1 MNNTFFFVLS
11 PPHPSPPPPTLPTRP
26 QKASE
31 PSISFKISKFGHCF
45 YVHGKA
51 YFGLDLQF
59 AKSLGK
65 EKYSSNVLGS
75 LQSYHLRTKK
85 KSFRALDQYRHLY
98 FTWKGQEWDIF
109 QYDEDNG
116 FCSAQNMKKKLFF
129 DPPSMASFSLL
140 STFFFASVLL
150 FTCYI

>member
-1 MNNTFFFVLS
+1 MNNTFVFVLS
-11 PPHPSPPPPTLPTRP
+11 PPHPPPPPTLPTRP

-31 PSISFKISKFGHCF
+31 PSISFKISKLGHCF

-75 LQSYHLRTKK
+75 L
-85 KSFRALDQYRHLY
+85 
-98 FTWKGQEWDIF
+98 
-109 QYDEDNG
+109 
-116 FCSAQNMKKKLFF
+116 
-129 DPPSMASFSLL
+129 
-140 STFFFASVLL
+140 
-150 FTCYI
+150 

>member
-11 PPHPSPPPPTLPTRP
+11 PPHPSPTLPTRP

-31 PSISFKISKFGHCF
+31 PSISFKISKLGHCF
-45 YVHGKA
+45 YVHGKT

-75 LQSYHLRTKK
+75 L
-85 KSFRALDQYRHLY
+85 
-98 FTWKGQEWDIF
+98 
-109 QYDEDNG
+109 
-116 FCSAQNMKKKLFF
+116 
-129 DPPSMASFSLL
+129 
-140 STFFFASVLL
+140 
-150 FTCYI
+150 